1 MRDIA
6 VALMRSGRLEE
17 ADADELERVINIL
30 VAKYES
36 IDNRLNASRDR

>member
-17 ADADELERVINIL
+17 PDADQLERVINIL

>member
-17 ADADELERVINIL
+17 LDADELERVINIL

>member
-6 VALMRSGRLEE
+6 VALMRSRRLEE
-17 ADADELERVINIL
+17 ADADEPERVINIL